1 MTLRRYEDGLVV
13 TEAAPLMAY
22 VQSMTSRPA
31 SLDDKWLGF
40 SEFVERELA
49 AHGVIRITKDSGI
62 LEAIRQDAQIA
73 GGVVG

>member
-49 AHGVIRITKDSGI
+49 PHGVIRITKDSGI